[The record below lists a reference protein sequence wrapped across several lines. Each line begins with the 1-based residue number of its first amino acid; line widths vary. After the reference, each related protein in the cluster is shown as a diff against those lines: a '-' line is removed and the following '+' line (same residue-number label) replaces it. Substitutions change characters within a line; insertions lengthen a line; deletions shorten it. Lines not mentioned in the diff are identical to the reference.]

1 VGGLIFLN
9 TGANIPDGRL
19 TAANW
24 VFQFSLLSLFVSLI
38 SSPFNSVIVAHERMT
53 VYAYTSIVESVL
65 RLAICF
71 IVIAFPGD
79 KLIFYSF
86 MQVLVGVGMQAF
98 YSIYCGSNFYEAH
111 YSVKLF
117 DRSIFKELAKYSGWN
132 LMDKAT
138 WVFNIQG
145 VNMLINVLF
154 GVTYNAARGV
164 ALTIN
169 GCIQKFVGSFMV
181 AFTPQIIKSYADNDY
196 NYSFS
201 LTNRGTKFS
210 WYLILIFIVPVFIE
224 AETLL
229 NMWLVEVPLMAV
241 LFLRFALFESLAT
254 RSGEVLNVLIHA
266 TGDIKAFTIKA
277 SLFGFLVF
285 PISWILF
292 RLGAPAWSTYAV
304 YIVIYF
310 LMNFIRLSSL
320 KTLVNFDVFNTLRT
334 VFLPCVVVTLIAFS
348 LPVAL
353 SCFFAPSVIRFF
365 WMVPLAVAWTMLV
378 IYFVGLTHNEKIF
391 VSGKAKQL
399 MRKFI
404 R

>member
-1 VGGLIFLN
+1 
-9 TGANIPDGRL
+9 
-19 TAANW
+19 
-24 VFQFSLLSLFVSLI
+24 
-38 SSPFNSVIVAHERMT
+38 
-53 VYAYTSIVESVL
+53 
-65 RLAICF
+65 
-71 IVIAFPGD
+71 
-79 KLIFYSF
+79 
-86 MQVLVGVGMQAF
+86 
-98 YSIYCGSNFYEAH
+98 
-111 YSVKLF
+111 
-117 DRSIFKELAKYSGWN
+117 
-132 LMDKAT
+132 MDKAT

-145 VNMLINVLF
+145 VNMLINVFF

-169 GCIQKFVGSFMV
+169 SCIQKFVGGFMV
-181 AFTPQIIKSYADNDY
+181 AFTPQIIKSYADNNYD
-196 NYSFS
+196 YSFN

-210 WYLILIFIVPVFIE
+210 WYLILIFIVPVFVE

-292 RLGAPAWSTYAV
+292 RMGAPAWSTYAV